1 MPTMSMKVTKAITG
15 MYMSGAFKS
24 NFGGTSVMLTSE
36 ANLMDQSLHGLFFK
50 EKFNN
55 DLTLKEA
62 KKYNILSS
70 EKFSRIFKNGVLKRV
85 L

>member
-1 MPTMSMKVTKAITG
+1 
-15 MYMSGAFKS
+15 
-24 NFGGTSVMLTSE
+24 
-36 ANLMDQSLHGLFFK
+36 MDQSLHGLFFK

-70 EKFSRIFKNGVLKRV
+70 EKFSLIFKNGVLKRV